1 MMASDFIVNV
11 SESDF
16 EYEVLAFSKNTP
28 VVVDFWAP
36 WCQPC
41 KQISPVLESL
51 ARAGGGNFR
60 LAKVNVDENPNL
72 ALRFGV
78 RTIPTIKAF
87 SQGQVVSEFV
97 GLQPEARIREFVSRL
112 GPPSEASLALEKAS
126 SLLAEQNWKSA
137 ERLFRELESHDA
149 ANPAIQLGLVKALL
163 GQGQGSEAMFML
175 RNFAPSKEYMSAEKL
190 LPLAESLGKFSR
202 SELPEE
208 TDLDITFHSSVRLAS
223 RGNLEAAMDGLLD
236 ILRQNKRYR
245 GDSARRLLLSILEL
259 YAPDDPTA
267 RQYRTEMASVL
278 F

>member
-16 EYEVLAFSKNTP
+16 EYEVVAFSQNTP

-78 RTIPTIKAF
+78 RSIPTVKAF
-87 SQGQVVSEFV
+87 SQGQVVAEFV
-97 GLQPEARIREFVSRL
+97 GLQPEARIREFISRL
-112 GPPSEASLALEKAS
+112 GPPSEASLALEKAG
-126 SLLAEQNWKSA
+126 SLLAEQNWKGA
-137 ERLFRELESHDA
+137 ERLLRELEEHDA
-149 ANPAIQLGLVKALL
+149 GNPAIQLGLVKALL
-163 GQGQGSEAMFML
+163 GQGQAGEAQFML
-175 RNFAPSKEYMSAEKL
+175 RNFAPSKEYSSAEKL
-190 LPLAESLGKFSR
+190 APLADLLGKFIR
-202 SELPEE
+202 NELPEE
-208 TDLDITFHSSVRLAS
+208 SDLDIAFRNSVRLAS
-223 RGNLEAAMDGLLD
+223 RGNLEASMDGLLD
-236 ILRQNKRYR
+236 ILRQEKRYR
-245 GDSARRLLLSILEL
+245 GGLARRLLLSILEL
-259 YAPDDPTA
+259 YVPEDPTA